1 MANKHTTLTSLFSD
15 IADSI
20 RAATDTTSTY
30 VADTFPDDII
40 NLGKPVATQW
50 TSKSD
55 SLIAPTLT
63 TISPGPILE
72 VKALTYYDGYWYG
85 VGNDI
90 NGDAWKLYGTT
101 TGSMTA
107 YILGSSRNY
116 PVTGITCDGT
126 NVWMSCSS
134 GGYSNRYLLYQS
146 IANFRSNSTSLYTF
160 NDSTWTMNDACS
172 LDGVGSMFFGGYASG
187 DGARM
192 KYANWGATTTTGG
205 SYATYI
211 PENLVSGCTYNQG
224 FIGITNGGYIVHWND
239 PTSSS
244 IYHSQLSCLNGA
256 KKCCQMGNYLCV
268 ACVRYNSSTTTY
280 ETILSY
286 TSSNYPTNG
295 DWCSFK
301 IADANLTIVGMAYAN
316 GLYTLVAKNGTDGT
330 TTTVWQTTDL
340 KDHGVYGQTMALSNG
355 FIARAVAANG
365 NYICVLADN
374 LNGSVQKALVTV
386 T

>member
-1 MANKHTTLTSLFSD
+1 MANKHSTLTSLFSD

-63 TISPGPILE
+63 TISPGAILE

-268 ACVRYNSSTTTY
+268 ACVRNGATYIAYTT
-280 ETILSY
+280 
-286 TSSNYPTNG
+286 SNYPTNG
-295 DWCSFK
+295 TWCCFK
-301 IADANLTIVGMAYAN
+301 VANAALTIVGMAYAN
-316 GLYTLVAKNGTDGT
+316 GVYTLIAKNGTDGT

-374 LNGSVQKALVTV
+374 LNGSVQKALATV